1 MEEEVIDT
9 IAEEVV
15 SPTEAFVPEVEKTED
30 EVAEEVTPEQVT
42 DDAEPL
48 TDDEAE

>member
-1 MEEEVIDT
+1 MGEEEIVDP

-30 EVAEEVTPEQVT
+30 EVAEEVAEQVT